1 MALKID
7 IINKSLV
14 LLGEEPISSI
24 NQKPWGRI
32 MDMFYEDTKKS
43 LLSMYPWRFAIKRVS
58 LPQLNQDTGYN
69 KFKYRY
75 ELPSDCLIVLNQGEY
90 YKSADIRDYIADSGE
105 VYIIEG
111 NNVLTNVNP
120 FILQYVSNVG
130 EELFTPLF
138 ELALA
143 NKITAQASIKIKQ
156 NPNLTQLYDNEFQ
169 GYISLA
175 ITNNEI
181 IQDTQVL
188 GENSWVSIRR
198 GWNNGN

>member
-14 LLGEEPISSI
+14 LLGEEPISST

-58 LPQLNQDTGYN
+58 LPVLDQETGYN
-69 KFKYRY
+69 KFKYKY
-75 ELPSDCLIVLNQGEY
+75 ELPSDCLLVMNQGEY
-90 YKSADIRDYIADSGE
+90 YKNADLRDYRADSGE
-105 VYIIEG
+105 LYIIEG
-111 NNVLTNVNP
+111 RNVYSNINP
-120 FILQYVSNVG
+120 FVLQYVSNVS
-130 EELFTPLF
+130 EELFSPLF

-156 NPNLTQLYDNEFQ
+156 NPNLTQLYESEFQ

-181 IQDTQVL
+181 VQDTQSL
-188 GENSWVSIRR
+188 GDNSWVSIRK
-198 GWNNGN
+198 GWE

>member
-1 MALKID
+1 MKID

-14 LLGEEPISSI
+14 LLGEEPISST

-58 LPQLNQDTGYN
+58 LPVLDQETGYN
-69 KFKYRY
+69 KFKYKY
-75 ELPSDCLIVLNQGEY
+75 ELPSDCLLVMNQGEY
-90 YKSADIRDYIADSGE
+90 YKNADLRDYRADSGE
-105 VYIIEG
+105 LYVIEG
-111 NNVLTNVNP
+111 RNVYSNINP
-120 FILQYVSNVG
+120 FVLQYVSNVS
-130 EELFTPLF
+130 EELFSPLF

-156 NPNLTQLYDNEFQ
+156 NPNLTQLYESEFQ

-181 IQDTQVL
+181 VQDTQSL
-188 GENSWVSIRR
+188 GDNSWVSIRK
-198 GWNNGN
+198 GWE

>member
-1 MALKID
+1 MKID

-14 LLGEEPISSI
+14 LLGEEPISST

-58 LPQLNQDTGYN
+58 LPILDQETGYN
-69 KFKYRY
+69 KFKYKY
-75 ELPSDCLIVLNQGEY
+75 ELPSDCLLVMNQGEY
-90 YKSADIRDYIADSGE
+90 YKTADLRDYRADSGE
-105 VYIIEG
+105 LYVIEG
-111 NNVLTNVNP
+111 RNVYSNINP
-120 FILQYVSNVG
+120 FVLQYVSNVS
-130 EELFTPLF
+130 EELFSPLF

-156 NPNLTQLYDNEFQ
+156 NPNLTQLYESEFQ

-181 IQDTQVL
+181 VQDTQSL
-188 GENSWVSIRR
+188 GDNSWVSIRK
-198 GWNNGN
+198 GWE

>member
-14 LLGEEPISSI
+14 LLGEEPISST

-58 LPQLNQDTGYN
+58 LPVLDQETGYN
-69 KFKYRY
+69 KFKYKY
-75 ELPSDCLIVLNQGEY
+75 ELPSDCLLVMNQGEY
-90 YKSADIRDYIADSGE
+90 YKNADLRDYRADSGE
-105 VYIIEG
+105 LYVIEG
-111 NNVLTNVNP
+111 RNVYSNINP
-120 FILQYVSNVG
+120 FVLQYVSNVS
-130 EELFTPLF
+130 EELFSPLF

-156 NPNLTQLYDNEFQ
+156 NPNLTQLYESEFQ

-181 IQDTQVL
+181 VQDTQSL
-188 GENSWVSIRR
+188 GDNSWVSIRK
-198 GWNNGN
+198 GWE

>member
-14 LLGEEPISSI
+14 LLGEEPISST

-58 LPQLNQDTGYN
+58 LPILDQETGYN
-69 KFKYRY
+69 KFKYKY
-75 ELPSDCLIVLNQGEY
+75 ELPSDCLLVMNQGEY
-90 YKSADIRDYIADSGE
+90 YKTADLRDYRADSGE
-105 VYIIEG
+105 LYVIEG
-111 NNVLTNVNP
+111 RNVYSNINP
-120 FILQYVSNVG
+120 FVLQYVSNVS
-130 EELFTPLF
+130 EELFSPLF

-156 NPNLTQLYDNEFQ
+156 NPNLTQLYESEFQ

-181 IQDTQVL
+181 VQDTQSL
-188 GENSWVSIRR
+188 GDNSWVSIRK
-198 GWNNGN
+198 GWE

>member
-14 LLGEEPISSI
+14 LLGEEPISST

-58 LPQLNQDTGYN
+58 LPVLDQETGYN
-69 KFKYRY
+69 KFKYKY
-75 ELPSDCLIVLNQGEY
+75 ELPSDCLLVMNQGEY
-90 YKSADIRDYIADSGE
+90 YKTADLRDYRADSGE
-105 VYIIEG
+105 LYVIEG
-111 NNVLTNVNP
+111 RNVYSNINP
-120 FILQYVSNVG
+120 FVLQYVSNVS
-130 EELFTPLF
+130 EELFSPLF

-156 NPNLTQLYDNEFQ
+156 NPNLTQLYESEFQ

-181 IQDTQVL
+181 VQDTQSL
-188 GENSWVSIRR
+188 GDNSWVSIRK
-198 GWNNGN
+198 GWE